1 MNSKFNVGDTVKIV
15 KTTKYSYQKT
25 VGCIGKICK
34 RSEYKGTCSYAV
46 KVDGFV
52 NSYCGSG
59 NFIYNE
65 RELIKLEIGDDT
77 MESKYILHGLK
88 SIVKV
93 EFINNSTTR
102 PDFANLSP
110 KRTINY
116 LCFDEFIELEDS
128 VVVKTAN
135 HGFGIAIVRE
145 IITDPDKMY
154 DLATADNTINREIVG
169 KFDIRTFWM
178 RADNRVRMAN
188 NDAKRKK
195 LMAAMDKRIAES
207 RNMAYY
213 EKMAESD
220 NEIKTML
227 EQLKAIK

>member
-1 MNSKFNVGDTVKIV
+1 MCIVLNYKFNVGDTVKIV

-25 VGCIGKICK
+25 VGCIGKIRK
-34 RSEYKGTCSYAV
+34 RSEYKGTYSYSV

-65 RELIKLEIGDDT
+65 RELIKLEVGDDT

-88 SIVKV
+88 CIAEVKFL
-93 EFINNSTTR
+93 EGKNTESTYQ
-102 PDFANLSP
+102 
-110 KRTINY
+110 Y
-116 LCFDEFIELEDS
+116 LCFDESIEVGDT
-128 VVVKTAN
+128 VVVKSAH
-135 HGFGIAIVRE
+135 HGFGVAVVDSL
-145 IITDPDKMY
+145 ITDHYAME
-154 DLATADNTINREIVG
+154 DLATCGDTINREIIS
-169 KFDIRTFWM
+169 KFDYKTYTGRK
-178 RADNRVRMAN
+178 ALRVRMSE

-220 NEIKTML
+220 DEIKIML
-227 EQLKAIK
+227 EQLKALG